1 MLIRALIVLLAVL
14 NLGVAAWWLT
24 RSEPPPPAP
33 PEIPAGV
40 AILELAGTQ
49 EASKTPP
56 AVASPD
62 ASPTATASPP
72 PTASIAAAP
81 AASAPVAA
89 SANVCFRA
97 GPFADR
103 AGAEQSRGRL
113 TPAIRRA
120 ALSETPGTGAS
131 GYRVS
136 LPPAATREEAVATAQ
151 RIGAA
156 GFDDFLVINQ
166 GDETNGIALGR
177 YRSREGAERRQ
188 KQLAAAGF
196 PAQIHAIGAEGPSR
210 WWLDV
215 AAPAGTRATALRPI
229 AGAPVEPRDCPAAL
243 R

>member
-1 MLIRALIVLLAVL
+1 MLIRALIVLLVVL

-24 RSEPPPPAP
+24 RAEPPPPSP

-40 AILELAGTQ
+40 ATLELVGTPD
-49 EASKTPP
+49 APAARPAAVSSVAPP
-56 AVASPD
+56 ASAAS
-62 ASPTATASPP
+62 A
-72 PTASIAAAP
+72 AAAP
-81 AASAPVAA
+81 VTSTPAAAAAS
-89 SANVCFRA
+89 VCFRV

-103 AGAEQSRGRL
+103 AVAEQSRGRFAS
-113 TPAIRRA
+113 TTGRI
-120 ALSETPGTGAS
+120 ALRETPGSGAS

-136 LPPAATREEAVATAQ
+136 LPPSATREEAVAMAQ

-166 GDETNGIALGR
+166 GEETNGIALGR

-188 KQLAAAGF
+188 SQLVAAGF
-196 PAQIHAIGAEGPSR
+196 PAQIHAIGEEGPSR

-215 AAPAGTRATALRPI
+215 AAPAGTRAAALR
-229 AGAPVEPRDCPAAL
+229 AGITVPVEPQDCPAAL